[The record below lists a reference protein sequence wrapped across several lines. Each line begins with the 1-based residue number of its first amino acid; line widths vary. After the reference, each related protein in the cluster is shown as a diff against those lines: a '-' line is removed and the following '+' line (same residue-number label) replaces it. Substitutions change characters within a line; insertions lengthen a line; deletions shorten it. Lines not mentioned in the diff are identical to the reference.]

1 MGYYI
6 QVQAVNYSDKCQIL
20 QNRMGATPTDPSF
33 KENLVCVVDNGPF
46 AAIAYCYSKEE
57 FEEFNA
63 TKRKK
68 SFFVLPDAAKLSGY
82 N

>member
-1 MGYYI
+1 MNYI
-6 QVQAVNYSDKCQIL
+6 AS
-20 QNRMGATPTDPSF
+20 PTERVPFRQPSH
-33 KENLVCVVDNGPF
+33 KGNLVCVVDNGPF